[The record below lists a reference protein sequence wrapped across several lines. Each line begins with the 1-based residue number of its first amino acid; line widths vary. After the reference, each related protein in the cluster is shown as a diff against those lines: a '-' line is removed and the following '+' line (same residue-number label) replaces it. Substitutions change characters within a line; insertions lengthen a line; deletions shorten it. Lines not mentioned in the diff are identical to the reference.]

1 MSENKTD
8 PFIDA
13 LRDIL
18 TKAKEDRPKGAVPYG
33 TVVRSAKLPETWGVI
48 YDAGIRGEDMD
59 GTPIICYSVSWCP
72 PRDVSGTNRS
82 VFSLSQPLITVE
94 AEYDL
99 IYVLFPPKNLE
110 SSFG

>member
-1 MSENKTD
+1 MSENNTD

-18 TKAKEDRPKGAVPYG
+18 TKAKEDRPKGAVPY
-33 TVVRSAKLPETWGVI
+33 
-48 YDAGIRGEDMD
+48 